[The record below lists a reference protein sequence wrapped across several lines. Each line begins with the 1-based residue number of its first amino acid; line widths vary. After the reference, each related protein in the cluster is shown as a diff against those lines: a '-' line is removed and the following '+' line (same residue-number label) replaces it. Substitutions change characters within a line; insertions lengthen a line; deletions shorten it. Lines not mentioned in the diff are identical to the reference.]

1 MTLCT
6 RLGEAGT
13 ERRGSILWGPR
24 CHWPYSR
31 ARHSNSHAALPAV
44 AAHWITRPLKYRL
57 IICSIGALQWAR
69 PNKEE
74 KESKKNLL
82 NFPPSFKLCQHLHNK
97 FEIFLIQV
105 RSYLAGR
112 ALTSILRWLVSLS
125 GISIL
130 NEMRLF
136 SFIAK
141 PCSPF
146 KVGPHVHYYVRR
158 PAALQQVSA
167 LHLTL
172 NLTSCRTKRW
182 RGRIRDSFWTA
193 WTVRDGKNLNANI
206 TNEISYMD
214 LIWLLLSFLLYAT
227 RARWRENRTIFNTP
241 NPRLANASLLKE
253 VTTKQQPGSRR
264 DSLTKNG
271 SRQPSLASIP
281 RALDASGSSLT
292 RR

>member
-1 MTLCT
+1 MNKFLEGFFFKFRVHADCKRALVCAQEQETVRRREEHILFFHKVNVSRSVTLCT

-136 SFIAK
+136 SFIPK

-214 LIWLLLSFLLYAT
+214 LIWLLLSFLFFFSF
-227 RARWRENRTIFNTP
+227 I
-241 NPRLANASLLKE
+241 
-253 VTTKQQPGSRR
+253 R
-264 DSLTKNG
+264 D
-271 SRQPSLASIP
+271 
-281 RALDASGSSLT
+281 
-292 RR
+292 